1 MSIDLAIVGDH
12 GKGEFRASIKI
23 NEIFTPGRNIT
34 VIFRLTHVQRKKDN
48 GDILGDTVID
58 PLYNRLKNICA
69 RQFIGWTHE
78 GKT

>member
-48 GDILGDTVID
+48 GDILGGGGCGINRVRANVYMCWGFYWLDT
-58 PLYNRLKNICA
+58 
-69 RQFIGWTHE
+69 
-78 GKT
+78 